1 MALARLATDAELDR
15 IFEGGLS
22 VLETAGFLFQD
33 PILRDKLVGAGCLEG
48 PGDRV
53 RIPRAVVQAMLEP
66 RLASPSLG
74 PDAPPRRGGPYRVGI
89 GSQLAQFYLDPE
101 TNRRLPADRA
111 LLADV
116 TRFGHVWQDPEPV
129 GPVLLAR
136 DVPPPVEP
144 IEAVM
149 TLAQHTDR
157 VSSGYVHYADQVPY
171 LSEMGRILTGDAKRF
186 IGICVYAVTPLRF
199 DLRAC
204 ELLAAL
210 MPRGAGVWIG
220 TQPASGASSPV
231 TVAGTV
237 VLAVAEILA
246 GWVACHVLAPDA
258 LPGAGICSGV
268 LDMRTADVSYCAP
281 EAMLQ
286 DLLCV
291 EVMQRRAGGR
301 CHVAGCSSYTDA
313 KWPGSQRAFEQAFE
327 ALTIYYHTGG
337 GPQLGSGLL
346 ESGKT
351 FSPVQFMLDQE
362 FGEYAWRFASG
373 VEVSDETL
381 ALESILGIADGIG
394 ESHMTSDHTLEHWR
408 RLYSPHLLDRRC
420 WQDDA
425 HEAQGEARLL
435 ARAWERYRA
444 ARDRYEPASVSP
456 EHMRALDQV
465 AQDAWRQ
472 LLGAARKG

>member
-15 IFEGGLS
+15 IFEGALD
-22 VLETAGFLFQD
+22 VLERAGFLYQD
-33 PILRDKLVGAGCLEG
+33 PVLRDKLVAAGCLDG

-53 RIPRAVVQAMLEP
+53 RVPRAVVQAMLEP
-66 RLASPSLG
+66 RLASPDLG
-74 PDAPPRRGGPYRVGI
+74 PDAPPRRDGPYRASI

-136 DVPPPVEP
+136 DAPPLVEP
-144 IEAVM
+144 IEAVI
-149 TLAQHTDR
+149 TLARNTDR
-157 VSSGYVHYADQVPY
+157 VAAGYVHYADQVPY
-171 LSEMGRILTGDAKRF
+171 LAEMGRILTGDARRF
-186 IGICVYAVTPLRF
+186 IGICVFAVTPLRL
-199 DLRAC
+199 DHRAC
-204 ELLAAL
+204 ELLQAL

-220 TQPASGASSPV
+220 TQPAAGASSPA

-246 GWVACHVLAPDA
+246 GWVACYILAPDA
-258 LPGAGICSGV
+258 LPAAGICSGV

-291 EVMQRRAGGR
+291 EVFRRRAGGR
-301 CHVAGCSSYTDA
+301 CDVAGCAGYTDA

-337 GPQLGSGLL
+337 GPHLGSGLL

-362 FGEYAWRFASG
+362 FGEYAWRFAGG
-373 VEVSDETL
+373 VDVSDETL
-381 ALESILGIADGIG
+381 ALDSILEIADGIG
-394 ESHMTSDHTLEHWR
+394 ESHLTADHTLAHWR
-408 RLYSPHLLDRRC
+408 GLYSPHLLDRSC
-420 WQDDA
+420 WQGDP
-425 HEAQGEARLL
+425 HEAGGEARLL
-435 ARAWERYRA
+435 ERAWERYREV
-444 ARDRYEPASVSP
+444 RDRYRRASVSS
-456 EHMRALDQV
+456 EHLRALEQV
-465 AQDAWRQ
+465 AEDAWRQ
-472 LLGAARKG
+472 VLGVPRPG

>member
-15 IFEGGLS
+15 IFDGALK
-22 VLETAGFLFQD
+22 VLETAGFLYQS
-33 PILRDKLVGAGCLEG
+33 PALRDTLVVAGCLDG

-53 RIPRAVVQAMLEP
+53 RIPRAMVQTMLEP
-66 RLASPSLG
+66 RLASPALG
-74 PDAPPRRGGPYRVGI
+74 PDSLARRQGPYRVGI

-101 TNRRLPADRA
+101 TSRRLPADRA
-111 LLADV
+111 LLAEV

-144 IEAVM
+144 IEAVI

-157 VSSGYVHYADQVPY
+157 VAAGYVHYADQVPY
-171 LSEMGRILTGDAKRF
+171 LAEMGRILTGDAQRF
-186 IGICVYAVTPLRF
+186 IGICVFAVTPLRL
-199 DLRAC
+199 DRRAC
-204 ELLAAL
+204 ELLQAL
-210 MPRGAGVWIG
+210 MPRGASVWIG

-246 GWVACHVLAPDA
+246 GWVACHVLAPEA
-258 LPGAGICSGV
+258 LPGAGVCSGV

-291 EVMQRRAGGR
+291 EVFRHRAGGR
-301 CHVAGCSSYTDA
+301 CHVAGCASYTDA

-327 ALTIYYHTGG
+327 ALTIYYHTGD
-337 GPQLGSGLL
+337 GPHSGSGLL

-351 FSPVQFMLDQE
+351 FSPVQLMLDQE
-362 FGEYAWRFASG
+362 FGEYLWRFAGG
-373 VEVSDETL
+373 VGVSDEAL
-381 ALESILGIADGIG
+381 ALESILDITDGIG

-408 RLYSPHLLDRRC
+408 GLYSPHLLDRGC
-420 WQDDA
+420 WQDDTR
-425 HEAQGEARLL
+425 EARGEARLL
-435 ARAWERYRA
+435 ARAWEQYREV
-444 ARDRYEPASVSP
+444 RDQYQPTHVSP
-456 EHMRALDQV
+456 EHMRALEQV
-465 AQDAWRQ
+465 AEDAWRQ
-472 LLGAARKG
+472 LLGVSRPA